1 VLSEKF
7 TNNDLYIWLEKE
19 LGKVFRQYVKT
30 LLEVAQ
36 MAEKAYH
43 FEIEG
48 DSTKPSE
55 FMAGDYWETFYKGL
69 LAPERILL
77 DLRRMEKAYLENDE
91 HKMEISRPIVLIDDL
106 SNVQVSSGYLAIT
119 EVLENSNGVVDCTF
133 VIQKNY
139 FSSDFQRISS
149 RFIRDVKLQIIP
161 TAQTSALPFMC
172 VNAEITLNESL
183 DSFLGVWATSVALAE
198 PDKYVFS
205 FVDNK
210 YSPFEGV
217 SLDDTTT
224 WHLRLTGLDCIN
236 IENAKVV
243 LFVSYTAKKEGTE

>member
-1 VLSEKF
+1 
-7 TNNDLYIWLEKE
+7 
-19 LGKVFRQYVKT
+19 
-30 LLEVAQ
+30 
-36 MAEKAYH
+36 
-43 FEIEG
+43 
-48 DSTKPSE
+48 
-55 FMAGDYWETFYKGL
+55 
-69 LAPERILL
+69 
-77 DLRRMEKAYLENDE
+77 
-91 HKMEISRPIVLIDDL
+91 
-106 SNVQVSSGYLAIT
+106 
-119 EVLENSNGVVDCTF
+119 
-133 VIQKNY
+133 
-139 FSSDFQRISS
+139 
-149 RFIRDVKLQIIP
+149 
-161 TAQTSALPFMC
+161 
-172 VNAEITLNESL
+172 L